1 MGQKDYVAPTKTI
14 EQHAIIDLN
23 EFIKQLH
30 SIIKERGYP
39 TLMEQSHKESNSDS
53 GRNVSFYWY
62 AVKKPSNYVKIYLEV
77 IFSANVKNVS
87 IEKDEAKHTMQ
98 EGTLSVSLTGYIM
111 KDYEDEWAI
120 KAQSPTRK
128 LLREFYDKFVG
139 RDRIADNENEL
150 NNDIKLVIGELK
162 TYLKMSRVD

>member
-1 MGQKDYVAPTKTI
+1 
-14 EQHAIIDLN
+14 
-23 EFIKQLH
+23 
-30 SIIKERGYP
+30 
-39 TLMEQSHKESNSDS
+39 
-53 GRNVSFYWY
+53 
-62 AVKKPSNYVKIYLEV
+62 
-77 IFSANVKNVS
+77 
-87 IEKDEAKHTMQ
+87 MQ
-98 EGTLSVSLTGYIM
+98 EGTISASLTGYIM

-150 NNDIKLVIGELK
+150 NNDIKLIIGELK